1 MNFTSGIGGMNVERD
16 EFAHSNFNLFE
27 NTEYEVGVKK
37 LVSQIFRPLSTP
49 NTTGQFSFRISRDP
63 DKFTNVKSLRLHGKM
78 HIKKKDLVTQVLSS
92 LTNEYV
98 SPINII
104 FNS

>member
-37 LVSQIFRPLSTP
+37 LVSQIFRPLSTT
-49 NTTGQFSFRISRDP
+49 NTTGPFSKKIQS
-63 DKFTNVKSLRLHGKM
+63 VLIRLQM
-78 HIKKKDLVTQVLSS
+78 HKV
-92 LTNEYV
+92 YV
-98 SPINII
+98 CMGECL
-104 FNS
+104 